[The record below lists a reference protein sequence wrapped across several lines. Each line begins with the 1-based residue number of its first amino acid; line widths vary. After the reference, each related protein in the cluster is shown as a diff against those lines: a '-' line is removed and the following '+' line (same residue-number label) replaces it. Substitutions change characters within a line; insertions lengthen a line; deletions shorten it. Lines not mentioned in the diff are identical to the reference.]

1 MYLGNVMETSLGHT
15 DLPETLQVS
24 DLFDLGC
31 GLEFASVSISLV
43 MLILQTHVPCSQKL
57 A

>member
-1 MYLGNVMETSLGHT
+1 METSLGHT

-31 GLEFASVSISLV
+31 SLEFVSVSISLV
-43 MLILQTHVPCSQKL
+43 MLILQTHAPCSQKM